1 MTIEQQILQQVTEN
15 NKLLKEVIIHL
26 QYLKSVDADIRA
38 FSINVIA
45 DIFVEAMENNT
56 QFKES
61 IIKNFNL

>member
-15 NKLLKEVIIHL
+15 NKLLKEAIAHL
-26 QYLKSVDADIRA
+26 QYLRSVDADIRA

-45 DIFVEAMENNT
+45 NIFVEAMENNT